1 MSQTPKFS
9 PEKVEQIISVI
20 EKSTYELQD
29 LLTTEIN
36 YEEKIYKVIELLDK
50 RDKFFKEFEQ
60 IPNDDNLEI
69 YFRNNHNKWLNRIK
83 KIMEIEKINLE
94 ILEKNMKLQS
104 EKVKDINKQKKL
116 LLYKKR
122 EI

>member
-20 EKSTYELQD
+20 EKSTYELED
-29 LLTTEIN
+29 LLTTEMN
-36 YEEKIYKVIELLDK
+36 YEEKINKVIELLDK

-83 KIMEIEKINLE
+83 KITEIEKINLE

>member
-9 PEKVEQIISVI
+9 PEKVEQIISAI
-20 EKSTYELQD
+20 EKSTYELED
-29 LLTTEIN
+29 LLTKEIN
-36 YEEKIYKVIELLDK
+36 YEEKINKVIELLDK